1 MLAPWIVRPA
11 LAADEEAILTL
22 EQACA
27 EAPHWSPA
35 VWQRILSR
43 EEAQQPARAAF
54 IAEGSN
60 GILGFAVV
68 SCAAG
73 VAEIESIAVH
83 PSVRC
88 QGIGKGLCH
97 AAFDWSRTAD
107 AAVIELEVR
116 ASSVAAHALYASLG
130 FTEQGRRSGY
140 YRNPADD
147 AILMSAPL

>member
-1 MLAPWIVRPA
+1 MLTPWTVRPA
-11 LAADEEAILTL
+11 LAADAAGILAL

-54 IAEGSN
+54 IAEGGN

-68 SCAAG
+68 SCAAA
-73 VAEIESIAVH
+73 VAELESIAVR
-83 PSVRC
+83 PSARC
-88 QGIGKGLCH
+88 QGIGKALCH
-97 AAFDWSRTAD
+97 AAFDWSRTAG

-116 ASSVAAHALYASLG
+116 ASSLAAHALYASLG
-130 FTEQGRRSGY
+130 FAEQGRRRNY

-147 AILMSAPL
+147 AILMSVPL